1 MQAPKLI
8 QAPTGKILSDGE
20 PQLAE
25 GHYDL
30 GLAIRDN
37 PIAGGRFTGNVPTMF
52 VLPAAK
58 GQSGMDGYFSADRSE
73 NYDSDLSE
81 FQAAPERMTPEIF
94 LNRMEGVM
102 QDAYS
107 PEAMKQ
113 LDESDN
119 YTDLEKRQF
128 RSQIIHDTMAQN
140 PSLLEYFEEYY
151 PTFVEDVSEK
161 FYKDEV
167 TVGRGDQ
174 GQRILAGSR
183 GEETQPFNIDPLVA
197 MHIRGNLQS
206 KAQKSTAGTAIAFDK
221 EDIRK
226 KVSRENMIML
236 GMRSAFGAAEVV
248 GAAVDLFVSPEERI
262 FEGLSTYGSM
272 AGLTP
277 SQVANWHNW
286 MFRNNRIIG
295 ENRGELFSQERID
308 SGKITWGEL
317 SSHPN
322 AGTFTD
328 HLFND
333 AGRLLNKLGIEGR
346 HGPYLKVAPEGVTP
360 EGSVAGPGRDPVGQ
374 GPTGLEETALGMA
387 AEIAGFRLVIEI
399 GKAGVRK
406 ANKLFDKKT
415 GTYNWGE
422 HYAKI
427 DTEINESGSFVGRA
441 LGSFRK
447 GSADASRNIGRTM
460 RLEQIYGAASLSA
473 VEMFNSSSW
482 MEDSPRAKLL
492 TSMLVG
498 VTAPLIVVATG
509 RTVGSLGYASIAGW
523 ADQIF
528 DPQFAEI
535 AEILGAGP
543 GNTRLGRN
551 TERALGKT
559 LSSFKAE
566 DPVAYERMM
575 RGHVVFKQH
584 RQKILDGL
592 TAAGASPETVE
603 RLGKIISGS
612 AARGTTLAVI
622 DSARHAASA
631 QGDFGKGKLQKRLL
645 SGVSRGRWGSRI
657 EQDMRKAAE
666 LESLHDGQIEA
677 VRGYGAILE
686 ELTIE
691 ITKLENDGIGVP
703 QAMRELAIDMRAKHA
718 DMLGLPDQMLGDLQ
732 DALLEVYDINKK
744 MNLRSS
750 DPDSISRQTAEE
762 RLEIAFNRLP
772 EKTQIL
778 FADELNEQ
786 FFSGVPNTGY
796 EGIVGLLGKMEGVQR
811 VIGEQKGLV
820 DTMYSPLQ
828 KAGYVGSSDEGS
840 VLTVSRPAYGAT
852 RRQQTTLM
860 DQVYA
865 ANKRQSDANYAALYD
880 AAGDAS
886 AVSSRDL
893 LVGLNTKIQEL
904 GLDYGSEGLRTAMTV
919 LNGLADTNPA
929 FGKLIKLMEQ
939 AIKNPDEAVTI
950 SPDAI
955 EKLSAALEPLTLK
968 QAVQMRSQINSQAF
982 KLGNRNDSTSRRGAA
997 ILHDMS
1003 GIVSTR
1009 IEYAAPEG
1017 SVLAA
1022 GLKNANT
1029 FYRENVADL
1038 FFDRYVRS
1046 SLRSDSSVT
1055 SPFETA
1061 FSQATLR
1068 RNLSAQENTPEGE
1081 IFEGTTQTRRDIYDR
1096 MFPTET
1102 PEQSKIRAQADEE
1115 MRGLMLRRIFGET
1128 ETTGR
1133 TRAEF
1138 VQRLRILAVGEK
1150 SPMFQMK
1157 SEGGFLDVFFKSEY
1171 EAQEFLRAADVAPT
1185 VKSNAK
1191 GDDVFSAVTRRMFGR
1206 MSEEEFVNDP
1216 LFNSFTSK
1224 GDEVAIARVIKE
1236 MGKKANIIAQKD
1248 RSITIGIFADLFP
1261 EGKQNLSAVADD
1273 LLGEILKRTDK
1284 SGASLNSRQVYLG
1297 LLDDVREAFP
1307 DIDGLASPEFDVFK
1321 KAMRAKIVDAMVQK
1335 STAVGAIDPE
1345 KAGIKTQRI
1354 EAVGFQELRGE
1365 LETHGPLYREVL
1377 GETNY
1382 EGVVGL
1388 IKLAS
1393 VSENY
1398 DDLMK
1403 YSQGLNQMTDAAAL
1417 SRMWGVARGVVS
1429 LKYVGS
1435 EWLLRS
1441 LASKKNKALIEILSV
1456 PGFAEYVLDG
1466 VDSGR
1471 SRYSAYDPK
1480 MGFSRQIIP
1489 AMVGVLSEGESRE
1502 HHNKTAQALYN
1513 FFEAA
1518 KNAPDADLSNPDF
1531 NLISL
1536 LIASRNSLQLEI
1548 LASEAA
1554 REN

>member
-1 MQAPKLI
+1 MQSPKII

-37 PIAGGRFTGNVPTMF
+37 PIAGGRFTGNVPTAYY
-52 VLPAAK
+52 LPAAR

-81 FQAAPERMTPEIF
+81 FQAAPERMTPEKF
-94 LNRMEGVM
+94 LTRMEGVM
-102 QDAYS
+102 QDAYG
-107 PEAMKQ
+107 PKAMQQ

-151 PTFVEDVSEK
+151 PTFVEDISDK
-161 FYKDEV
+161 FYRDEV
-167 TVGRGDQ
+167 TVGRGDH
-174 GQRILAGSR
+174 GQRILAGKK
-183 GEETQPFNIDPLVA
+183 GEETQSFNIDPLVA
-197 MHIRGNLQS
+197 MHMRDPNLVS
-206 KAQKSTAGTAIAFDK
+206 GAQKSTAGTAIPFDE

-226 KVSRENMIML
+226 KVSRENMIMM
-236 GMRSAFGAAEVV
+236 GMRSAFQVGEVV
-248 GAAVDLFVSPEERI
+248 GAAVDLLASPEERV
-262 FEGLSTYGSM
+262 FEALSTYGSV
-272 AGLTP
+272 AKLTP

-286 MFRNNRIIG
+286 LFRNNRVAG
-295 ENRGELFSQERID
+295 GNRGELFSQERID

-317 SSHPN
+317 STHPN
-322 AGTFTD
+322 AVTFSD
-328 HLFND
+328 LLWND
-333 AGRLLNKLGIEGR
+333 VGRLLNTLGIEGR
-346 HGPYLKVAPEGVTP
+346 YGPYIKVAPEGVSP
-360 EGSVAGPGRDPVGQ
+360 EGAVAGPGLYPVGQ
-374 GPTGLEETALGMA
+374 GPTGLEETAFSMMA
-387 AEIAGFRLVIEI
+387 EVVGLRFVIEA
-399 GKAGVRK
+399 GKNSVRK
-406 ANKLFDKKT
+406 SSKLFDKKT
-415 GTYNWGE
+415 GTYDWGT
-422 HYAKI
+422 HYARIDQKI
-427 DTEINESGSFVGRA
+427 LESGSFVGRA
-441 LGSFRK
+441 LGSMRK
-447 GSADASRNIGRTM
+447 GSADASRNIGRTI
-460 RLEQIYGAASLSA
+460 RLEQIYALSSVAAA
-473 VEMFNSSSW
+473 EMWNSSSW
-482 MEDSPRAKLL
+482 MEDSPSAKLL
-492 TSMLVG
+492 TGMLISAG
-498 VTAPLIVVATG
+498 APMIVVATG
-509 RTVGSLGYASIAGW
+509 RTLGNLGYASIAGW
-523 ADQIF
+523 ADQLF
-528 DPQFAEI
+528 DPQFREI
-535 AEILGAGP
+535 AEVLAGGVS

-559 LSSFKAE
+559 LSSFKIE

-612 AARGTTLAVI
+612 AARGTTLAII

-631 QGDFGKGKLQKRLL
+631 QGDFGVGKLQRRIL
-645 SGVSRGRWGSRI
+645 SVSTGGKWGSRL
-657 EQDMRKAAE
+657 EQDMRKAAD
-666 LESLHDGQIEA
+666 LERLHDGQVEA

-686 ELTIE
+686 ELTTE

-703 QAMRELAIDMRAKHA
+703 KAMMDLAIDMRTKHA
-718 DMLGLPDQMLGDLQ
+718 EMLGLPDQMLGDLQ
-732 DALLEVYDINKK
+732 DALLDVYDINKR
-744 MNLRSS
+744 MNLRKS

-762 RLEIAFNRLP
+762 RLEVAFDRLP

-786 FFSGVPNTGY
+786 FFSGVPNKGY
-796 EGIVGLLGKMEGVQR
+796 EGIVGLLGKMKGVQR
-811 VIGEQKGLV
+811 VIDEQKVLV
-820 DTMYSPLQ
+820 DTMHSPLQ

-860 DQVYA
+860 DQVYD

-880 AAGDAS
+880 AAGNAG

-893 LVGLNTKIQEL
+893 LVGLNTRIQEL
-904 GLDYGSEGLRTAMTV
+904 GLDYGSEGLRTAITV

-929 FGKLIKLMEQ
+929 FRKLINLMEQ

-1068 RNLSAQENTPEGE
+1068 RNLSSQEDTPEGE

-1138 VQRLRILAVGEK
+1138 VQRLRVLAVGEK

-1206 MSEEEFVNDP
+1206 LSEEAFVNDP

-1224 GDEVAIARVIKE
+1224 GDEVAIARVIKQ
-1236 MGKKANIIAQKD
+1236 MSKKANVIAQKD
-1248 RSITIGIFADLFP
+1248 RSITIGIFADLFQ
-1261 EGKQNLSAVADD
+1261 KQDLSAVADD
-1273 LLGEILKRTDK
+1273 LLEKILSRTDK
-1284 SGASLNSRQVYLG
+1284 SGASLDSRQVYLG
-1297 LLDDVREAFP
+1297 LLDDVRETFP
-1307 DIDGLASPEFDVFK
+1307 DIDGIASPEFDIFK

-1335 STAVGAIDPE
+1335 STAIGAIDSK

-1382 EGVVGL
+1382 EGIVGL

-1393 VSENY
+1393 SSENY

-1403 YSQGLNQMTDAAAL
+1403 YTQGLNQMTDAAAL

-1435 EWLLRS
+1435 EWLLRN
-1441 LASKKNKALIEILSV
+1441 LASKKNKALVEILSI

-1471 SRYSAYDPK
+1471 ARYSAYDPK

-1489 AMVGVLSEGESRE
+1489 VLVGVISEGESRE

-1536 LIASRNSLQLEI
+1536 LIAARNSSELEV